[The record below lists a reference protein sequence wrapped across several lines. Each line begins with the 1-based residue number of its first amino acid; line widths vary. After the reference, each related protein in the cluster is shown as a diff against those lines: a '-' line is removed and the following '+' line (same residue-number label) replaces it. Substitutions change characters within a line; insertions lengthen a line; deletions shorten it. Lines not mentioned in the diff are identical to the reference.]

1 MPFPTDD
8 AIEDEDFNIYVC
20 GSLNKNQKVMD
31 ELFRAVD
38 PINIVWVA
46 GSGNKFVY
54 MLD

>member
-8 AIEDEDFNIYVC
+8 AIEDDDFNVWLC
-20 GSLNKNQKVMD
+20 GSLNKNQKIMD
-31 ELFRAVD
+31 ELFNAVN
-38 PINIVWVA
+38 PINIARVA